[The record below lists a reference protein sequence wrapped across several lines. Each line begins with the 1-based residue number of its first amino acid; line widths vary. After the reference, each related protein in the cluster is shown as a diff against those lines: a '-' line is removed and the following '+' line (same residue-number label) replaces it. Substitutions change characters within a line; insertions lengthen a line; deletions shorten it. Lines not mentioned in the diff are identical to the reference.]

1 LMGVKTEGAT
11 QTIFVDTP
19 GIHQGESKA
28 LNKAMNRAAASA
40 LIDVDLVLLVLDR
53 DRWTKEDQLA
63 LKVMEQRKGAAAVI
77 INKVDLFAQTERVLP
92 LISET
97 ATRTGIEPVIP
108 ISALRRKGL
117 DELQRFIKDQ
127 MPLGP
132 HLFPEDQITDRSE
145 RFLASELVREKIIR
159 QLGDELPYSTAVE
172 IEGFSIDQKG
182 VVHIDALILVEREG
196 QKKILIGEAGSR
208 LKSIGSSARK
218 DMEKAF
224 DARVMLKLWVK
235 VRSGWSDDVRALKSL
250 GLDIESS

>member
-1 LMGVKTEGAT
+1 
-11 QTIFVDTP
+11 
-19 GIHQGESKA
+19 
-28 LNKAMNRAAASA
+28 MNRAASSA
-40 LIDVDLVLLVLDR
+40 LVDVDVVLLVLDR
-53 DRWTKEDQLA
+53 DRWTQEDQLA
-63 LKVMEQRKGAAAVI
+63 LKAMEHRKSGAAVVV
-77 INKVDLFAQTERVLP
+77 NKVDLLPDTQHVLP

-97 ATRTGIEPVIP
+97 ASRTGIESVIP

-117 DELQRFIKDQ
+117 DELQQFIKGR
-127 MPLGP
+127 MPSGP

-172 IEGFSIDQKG
+172 IEGFSTDPKG

-196 QKKILIGEAGSR
+196 QKKILIGENGSR

-250 GLDIESS
+250 GLDIESP